1 LGPSISSTSPLVSE
15 AILRTRVSLSSG
27 REMWAATRKA
37 SADFSSSWSTKV
49 HISAPRP
56 SKGQSLARYSPV
68 ADERLAYWKT
78 VP

>member
-1 LGPSISSTSPLVSE
+1 
-15 AILRTRVSLSSG
+15 
-27 REMWAATRKA
+27 MWAATRKA
-37 SADFSSSWSTKV
+37 SADFSSYWSTKV